1 MRDLSRL
8 FSDRAKKFRKSEI
21 RELLKVTESP
31 DIISFAGGLP
41 NPATFPVKELQDISS
56 YVLKNH
62 GKEALQYGTT
72 EGYKELRRVLA
83 ERAYKDGIDATEE
96 NVLITGG
103 SQQALDIIGKIF
115 LEPGDTAIVGLPSY
129 LGGLNAFRSYECNMV
144 GIPLD
149 KDGIIVDI
157 LEEKIKELLKK
168 EVIPKFIYVIPT
180 FQNPAGVVLSEKRRK
195 KLLDIAKEYDLL
207 IIEDD
212 PYSKLRYNGE
222 SVKPIKS
229 FDDEGYVLY
238 MSTFSKI
245 LSPGFRLAW
254 VIGDEDIIKK
264 MVIAKQAMDLCTN
277 TFTQHLAYEFI
288 RRGSLD
294 LHILKIIE
302 IYKPK
307 RDIMIKSV
315 EEHFPEGYSCNRPEG
330 GMFAWVTLPE
340 HIDTEKMF
348 IEAIKEKVA
357 YVHGKAFHVDGSGG
371 NTMRLNFSYPS
382 NEQIEEG
389 IKRLAK
395 VIEKEM
401 KKK

>member
-277 TFTQHLAYEFI
+277 TFTQHL
-288 RRGSLD
+288 
-294 LHILKIIE
+294 
-302 IYKPK
+302 
-307 RDIMIKSV
+307 
-315 EEHFPEGYSCNRPEG
+315 
-330 GMFAWVTLPE
+330 
-340 HIDTEKMF
+340 
-348 IEAIKEKVA
+348 
-357 YVHGKAFHVDGSGG
+357 
-371 NTMRLNFSYPS
+371 
-382 NEQIEEG
+382 
-389 IKRLAK
+389 
-395 VIEKEM
+395 
-401 KKK
+401 